1 MSQLDLSLHRQ
12 FRLRRAGA
20 AEFRL
25 DGFNVFNRVNL
36 SDPVRYLSSPLFGQ
50 PASKLNIMLGT
61 GTPSGGLTPMFQ
73 SGGARSFQL
82 SLRRRF

>member
-12 FRLRRAGA
+12 FKLRRAGA

-25 DGFNVFNRVNL
+25 DGFNVFNRANL

-50 PASKLNIMLGT
+50 PASMLNTMLGT
-61 GTPSGGLTPMFQ
+61 GTPSSGLTPMFQ
-73 SGGARSFQL
+73 SGGARSLQL
-82 SLRRRF
+82 SVRWQF